1 MDKNEEA
8 LNNLI
13 QEAVDTEKALAIRAE
28 ELSLQ
33 SKQFADYLQ
42 EKRHNDEKLEVLWS
56 MVKEY
61 MEEHEISHHETP
73 FITLTLSPSGKYRA
87 KEGVDEKTLPDE
99 LCEVVKKISNK
110 KVKAYVELN
119 GALPEGVESTGN
131 ILRKKLKE
139 N

>member
-8 LNNLI
+8 LNKLI
-13 QEAVDTEKALAIRAE
+13 QEAVDTEKALAVRAE

-61 MEEHEISHHETP
+61 MEEHGISRHETP
-73 FITLTLSPSGKYRA
+73 FISLTLSPSGKYRA
-87 KEGVDEKTLPDE
+87 KDGVDENTLPDE

-110 KVKAYVELN
+110 KVKAYMELN
-119 GALPEGVESTGN
+119 GVLPEGVESTGN

-139 N
+139 G